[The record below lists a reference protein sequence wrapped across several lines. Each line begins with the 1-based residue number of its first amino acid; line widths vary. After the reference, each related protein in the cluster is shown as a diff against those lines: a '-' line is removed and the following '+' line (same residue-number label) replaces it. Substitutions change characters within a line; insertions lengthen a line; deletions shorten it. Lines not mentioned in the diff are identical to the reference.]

1 MSLKKYHDAFWD
13 KLLFNSGKLQM
24 WVWRFVYNFAFRGRS
39 NEEIVVLNYGYAL
52 LSDAGIY
59 LDKYKEEKWVF

>member
-1 MSLKKYHDAFWD
+1 
-13 KLLFNSGKLQM
+13 M
-24 WVWRFVYNFAFRGRS
+24 WVWRFVYNFTFKGRS